1 MLDIAKIRHSVVL
14 YTDTGEKIVLDRLVQ
29 SLTLEEHPRQ
39 LAQKV
44 SLTLANHLSNGKRIS
59 DTVKLLSK
67 LYVFANDQEVFRG
80 IVWEWA
86 PQDSLNEELDIT
98 AYDNLI
104 YMQNSEDDQ
113 FYSAGMGSQTLAAGV
128 LAPLGIPLDYK
139 WLQITHDKKKYQA
152 QKFSDM
158 VLDVLEDVRKLK
170 GGKYVVRGESGRM
183 VVDYPGTNKDIY
195 VFETTNSISTSTQLS
210 VDGVVTKVLVYG
222 RQNDDTRN
230 AVEATVEGAMEFG
243 LLQKVI
249 YREQNQSIGEAKE
262 EAQTLIKEKGKPIP
276 KCTLKA
282 PNVPFLRK
290 GDKVKIDAG
299 SLGGYYYIMGITH
312 NATSGIMTV
321 EVEAVEPEAAKSD
334 GEKQAGGNFKK
345 GDSVILN
352 GPVYATS
359 YGEGQGMTF
368 SDYHSTITITVDPG
382 RTCPYHVGTVGWA
395 KPGSLTKE

>member
-1 MLDIAKIRHSVVL
+1 MLDISKIRHSVVL
-14 YTDTGEKIVLDRLVQ
+14 YTDTGEKILLDRLVQ
-29 SLTLEEHPRQ
+29 SLTLEEHPKQ

-59 DTVKLLSK
+59 DAVKLLSK
-67 LYVFANDQEVFRG
+67 LYVFANDQELFRG
-80 IVWEWA
+80 VVWEWA
-86 PQDSLNEELDIT
+86 PKDSLNEELEII

-113 FYSAGMGSQTLAAGV
+113 FYSAGMSSQTLASGI

-139 WLQITHDKKKYQA
+139 WIHITHDKKKYQA
-152 QKFSDM
+152 RKFSDM

-170 GGKYVVRGESGRM
+170 GGKYIVRGETGRI
-183 VVDYPGTNKDIY
+183 VVNYPGTNTEIY
-195 VFETTNSISTSTQLS
+195 VFEAINVISTSMQLS

-222 RQNDDTRN
+222 RQNDNTRN
-230 AVEATVEGAMEFG
+230 GVEATMEGAMEYG

-262 EAQTLIKEKGKPIP
+262 EAWTLLAEQGKPVP
-276 KCTLKA
+276 KCSLKA

-290 GDKVKIDAG
+290 GDKVKVEAG
-299 SLGGYYYIMGITH
+299 SLSGYYFIMGVTH
-312 NATSGIMTV
+312 NATSGIMTL
-321 EVEAVEPEAAKSD
+321 ELEAAEPKSSQGGGQKQPD
-334 GEKQAGGNFKK
+334 GQFKK

-359 YGEGQGMTF
+359 YGEGRGMIF
-368 SDYHSTITITVDPG
+368 SDYHSTITITADTE
-382 RTCPYHVGTVGWA
+382 RMCPYHVGTVGWVE
-395 KPGSLTKE
+395 PGSLTKE